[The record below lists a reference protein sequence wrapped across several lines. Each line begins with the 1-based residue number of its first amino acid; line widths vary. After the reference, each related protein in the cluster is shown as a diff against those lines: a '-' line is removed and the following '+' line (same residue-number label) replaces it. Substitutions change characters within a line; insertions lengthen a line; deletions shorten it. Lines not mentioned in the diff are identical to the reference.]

1 MGWGLLYYALA
12 SVVMSYAVAMLTAK
26 NTNQKPTA
34 GQLDVPTAEEG
45 GCIPVCF
52 GTNLVKQ
59 SNVVWYGDPGVTK
72 IKSKG
77 GKK

>member
-1 MGWGLLYYALA
+1 MGWELLYYALA

-45 GCIPVCF
+45 G
-52 GTNLVKQ
+52 
-59 SNVVWYGDPGVTK
+59 
-72 IKSKG
+72 
-77 GKK
+77 